1 MRKFKEPTT
10 YCQFVL
16 VAVER
21 QKFLQMYEGHFVGSD
36 AVQSYM
42 KKLDWLNKNLPEYK
56 KNSKYTYKIYEHKW
70 KKYNNI
76 RKHNQ
81 GNLSKN
87 KNTEM
92 EIVEKK
98 LKLENQSKRSNIQLI
113 PEKE

>member
-1 MRKFKEPTT
+1 MNTSEKNTT
-10 YCQFVL
+10 
-16 VAVER
+16 
-21 QKFLQMYEGHFVGSD
+21 
-36 AVQSYM
+36 
-42 KKLDWLNKNLPEYK
+42 
-56 KNSKYTYKIYEHKW
+56 
-70 KKYNNI
+70 NI

-113 PEKE
+113 PEKD

>member
-1 MRKFKEPTT
+1 MHSKGNYKQGEKNTT
-10 YCQFVL
+10 
-16 VAVER
+16 
-21 QKFLQMYEGHFVGSD
+21 
-36 AVQSYM
+36 
-42 KKLDWLNKNLPEYK
+42 
-56 KNSKYTYKIYEHKW
+56 
-70 KKYNNI
+70 NI